1 VYNIAN
7 LIFHQSLHDFV
18 LLFMQEMHMG
28 TYTLEH
34 IIREWKKGELTAD
47 QVIGQILLMIQD
59 IQKQLAQI
67 ESRLIRL
74 EKLPGDK
81 N

>member
-1 VYNIAN
+1 
-7 LIFHQSLHDFV
+7 
-18 LLFMQEMHMG
+18 MG

-34 IIREWKKGELTAD
+34 IIREWKKGGLTAE

-74 EKLPGDK
+74 EKLPSNK

>member
-1 VYNIAN
+1 MNAYTISCGP
-7 LIFHQSLHDFV
+7 LR
-18 LLFMQEMHMG
+18 QEASMG

-34 IIREWKKGELTAD
+34 IIREWKKGGLTAE

-74 EKLPGDK
+74 EKLPGGK